1 MKKLFIMGLAAMGLA
16 LTACNSDET
25 VEMAKGNAIGFKTF
39 VNNSTRATDT
49 EESNFTAFKVWGK
62 MSKDNQTGT
71 PFDGVEVSKDAKKG
85 WIYTTPVY
93 WENGYSYSFVALA
106 PVDAFTMT
114 APNAYQNYGSIA
126 FNNYAK
132 EGETDLVY
140 AAKDCGKVTVAANTC
155 PNAVDLTF
163 NHMLA
168 RVRFQFK
175 NAMDDGS
182 TLTVT
187 DVKITNAYKS
197 GTAELKAVFDD
208 LKWVVPDE
216 ATDEATG
223 ELAFDDATTTQF
235 AQNASCV
242 TGHKYM
248 IPAPQAKVYKVTF
261 KVTRTHNGV
270 TDKYT
275 HTVDLPE
282 TAMKPGMSYQF
293 TAEFTHEN
301 INPDQVLCP
310 IKFTATVN
318 SWGTTWPDN
327 ALVVKKPA
335 TGI

>member
-71 PFDGVEVSKDAKKG
+71 PFDGVVVSKDAQNG
-85 WIYTTPVY
+85 WTYTTPVY

-114 APNAYQNYGSIA
+114 APNAYQNYGSIE
-126 FNNYAK
+126 FNNDAK
-132 EGETDLVY
+132 AGETDLVY
-140 AAKDCGKVTVAANTC
+140 AAKDCGAVTVPANTC
-155 PNAVDLTF
+155 PPAVELTF
-163 NHMLA
+163 NHMLS

-187 DVKITNAYKS
+187 DVKINNAYKT
-197 GTAELKAVFDD
+197 GTAELKAVFND
-208 LKWVVPDE
+208 LEWV
-216 ATDEATG
+216 TDEATG
-223 ELAFDDATTTQF
+223 ELAFDNATTTQF

-248 IPAPQAKVYKVTF
+248 IPATGAYQVTF
-261 KVTRTHNGV
+261 KVTRKHNGV

-310 IKFTATVN
+310 IEFTAKVN
-318 SWGTTWPDN
+318 TWGENWSDN
-327 ALVVKKPA
+327 ALVVKKPT

>member
-62 MSKDNQTGT
+62 MNKGDQTGT
-71 PFDGVEVSKDAKKG
+71 PFDGVVVSKDTQKG
-85 WIYTTPVY
+85 WTYTTPVY

-126 FNNYAK
+126 FNNDAK
-132 EGETDLVY
+132 AGETDLVY
-140 AAKDCGKVTVAANTC
+140 AAKDCGEVTVAANKC
-155 PNAVDLTF
+155 PNAVNLTF
-163 NHMLA
+163 NHMLS

-175 NAMDDGS
+175 NGMDDGS
-182 TLTVT
+182 KLTVT

-208 LKWVVPDE
+208 LKWVPDE

-223 ELAFDDATTTQF
+223 KLAFDNATTTQF
-235 AQNASCV
+235 VQNASCV

-248 IPAPQAKVYKVTF
+248 IPATKAYQVTF

-270 TDKYT
+270 TDEYT

-282 TAMKPGMSYQF
+282 TAMEPGKSYQF

-310 IKFTATVN
+310 IVFTATVN
-318 SWGTTWPDN
+318 PWGGFDN
-327 ALVVKKPA
+327 TDFNLK
-335 TGI
+335 

>member
-39 VNNSTRATDT
+39 VNNSTRVATDAT
-49 EESNFTAFKVWGK
+49 TTNLESFKVWGK
-62 MSKDNQTGT
+62 MKKGDQTGT
-71 PFDGVEVSKDAKKG
+71 PFDGVVVSKDAQKG
-85 WIYTTPVY
+85 WTYTTPVY

-126 FNNYAK
+126 FNNDAK
-132 EGETDLVY
+132 AGETDLVY
-140 AAKDCGKVTVAANTC
+140 AAKDCGEVTVAANTC
-155 PNAVDLTF
+155 PQAVDLTF

-197 GTAELKAVFDD
+197 GTAELKAVFTD
-208 LKWVVPDE
+208 LAWV
-216 ATDEATG
+216 TDVATG
-223 ELAFDDATTTQF
+223 ELAFDNATTTQF

-248 IPAPQAKVYKVTF
+248 IPATEAYKVTF
-261 KVTRTHNGV
+261 KVTRIHNGV
-270 TDKYT
+270 TDEYT

-282 TAMKPGMSYQF
+282 TAMQPGKSYQF

-310 IKFTATVN
+310 IVFTATVN
-318 SWGTTWPDN
+318 PWVDAPDQKFN
-327 ALVVKKPA
+327 LK
-335 TGI
+335 